1 MLNVIVLSLLIDA
14 QLLELHAAHLLCEV
28 VYLLLV
34 VRVQSH
40 FRLNLRDQVVLR
52 VQVLNHLQKVLLILL
67 LMLFNYIF
75 QVGRLLQNLLLLSHH
90 VLLLL
95 KRRLVL
101 IYFLL

>member
-1 MLNVIVLSLLIDA
+1 MLNVVVLSFLIDA
-14 QLLELHAAHLLCEV
+14 QLLELHAAHLLREV

-90 VLLLL
+90 VLLFL
-95 KRRLVL
+95 KGRFVL